1 MNKLKSILIY
11 ILQFLLIPL
20 IAYAAGKA
28 TASSKNMTAQPI
40 SGVNS
45 SGVMVPILVDD
56 EGIVQTN
63 CI

>member
-28 TASSKNMTAQPI
+28 TASNKNQIAQPI
-40 SGVNS
+40 SGANS
-45 SGVMVPILVDD
+45 SGNMVPIRVDD
-56 EGIVQTN
+56 NGIVQTN